1 MLSLLCDP
9 TKVFQIMQNLSE
21 PEDGAKKNRHLE
33 DFLKNFNIQ
42 NNLQIQKYFTLALLV
57 LLVANIISGCATGT
71 GEVMNESV
79 SHQTQSIPR
88 DARASK
94 SIQLSKQFLTYLPWW
109 ISPDISPLVVP
120 VCASRALVTGH

>member
-1 MLSLLCDP
+1 MYKDYLQSCAKIRKLVDDKGLP
-9 TKVFQIMQNLSE
+9 APPRGSSE
-21 PEDGAKKNRHLE
+21 E
-33 DFLKNFNIQ
+33 IQ
-42 NNLQIQKYFTLALLV
+42 RSNYLQIQKCFTLALLV

-94 SIQLSKQFLTYLPWW
+94 SIQLLKQFPTYLPWW